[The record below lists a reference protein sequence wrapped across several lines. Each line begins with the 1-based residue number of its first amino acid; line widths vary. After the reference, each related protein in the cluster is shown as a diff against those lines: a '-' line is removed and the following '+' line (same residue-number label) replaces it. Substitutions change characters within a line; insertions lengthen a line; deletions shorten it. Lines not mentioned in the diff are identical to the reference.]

1 MKGKEL
7 REALKAGKAEAF
19 ERDPDLARGKKITGI
34 LLLIWAASRAF
45 LLVMDL
51 VCARIGFI
59 ESNPVNW
66 VTMVILLL
74 FAWWIYQG
82 SGALA
87 WLPIVGGVFML
98 ISCVREKL
106 FSLLGMDLDPT
117 FRLYLIAYI
126 SAAVIQILVMVLI
139 LALPSCKN
147 YAQTTLRITKELNG
161 WQQEHRL

>member
-66 VTMVILLL
+66 VTT
-74 FAWWIYQG
+74 A
-82 SGALA
+82 S
-87 WLPIVGGVFML
+87 P
-98 ISCVREKL
+98 
-106 FSLLGMDLDPT
+106 
-117 FRLYLIAYI
+117 
-126 SAAVIQILVMVLI
+126 SADSAGTWSADICSRFTPV
-139 LALPSCKN
+139 
-147 YAQTTLRITKELNG
+147 
-161 WQQEHRL
+161 

>member
-87 WLPIVGGVFML
+87 WLPIAGGVYML

-106 FSLLGMDLDPT
+106 FSLLGMDLYPE

-126 SAAVIQILVMVLI
+126 SAAVIQILVMALI
-139 LALPSCKN
+139 LTLPSCRN
-147 YAQTTLRITKELNG
+147 YAQTMLRVTKELNEG
-161 WQQEHRL
+161 QREHRL